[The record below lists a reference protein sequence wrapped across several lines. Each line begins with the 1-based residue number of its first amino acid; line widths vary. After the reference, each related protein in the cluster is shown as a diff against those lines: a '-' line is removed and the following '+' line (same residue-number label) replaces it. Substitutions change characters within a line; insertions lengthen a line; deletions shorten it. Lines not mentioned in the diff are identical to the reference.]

1 MSIRGTLEPD
11 AVRIEVQDSGPG
23 ISAEALPHIFER
35 FYRADPSRNKEVEG
49 VGLGLSFA
57 KWIVEQHGGT
67 IQAVSEVNRGTRFT
81 IRFPRSR

>member
-67 IQAVSEVNRGTRFT
+67 IHAVSEVNRGTCFT
-81 IRFPRSR
+81 IRFPRS